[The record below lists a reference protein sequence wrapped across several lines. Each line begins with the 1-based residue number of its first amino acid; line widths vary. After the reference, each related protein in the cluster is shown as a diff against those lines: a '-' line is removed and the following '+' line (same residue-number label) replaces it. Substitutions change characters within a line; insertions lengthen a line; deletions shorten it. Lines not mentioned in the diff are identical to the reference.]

1 MGEAVLDSGTV
12 VGQLVVQLPV
22 VLVLVVGLILVAVR
36 GRRLS
41 GRARSLGFAGIGL
54 LLLGALMSAAWS
66 IAIPSIV
73 LDNHLTSRE
82 YGPLS
87 AGVGTL
93 LGIWHAAGLAL
104 LIGAVVSLSPRP
116 GTSAAVGNPTVAAHP
131 DAGHPAARYQPSGPR
146 QPGPDDQR

>member
-1 MGEAVLDSGTV
+1 MLDSGAV

-22 VLVLVVGLILVAVR
+22 VLVLLVGLILVGVR
-36 GRRLS
+36 GRHLS
-41 GRARSLGFAGIGL
+41 RRARSLGYAGIGL

-73 LDNHLTSRE
+73 LENHLTSRE

-104 LIGAVVSLSPRP
+104 LVGAAVSRSPRP
-116 GTSAAVGNPTVAAHP
+116 GTPLTVGSPTADHHPEAGEAAT
-131 DAGHPAARYQPSGPR
+131 ARYQPSGAH
-146 QPGPDDQR
+146 QPGPGDPR